1 MENQQRR
8 HRPNPSPFTHQQSP
22 PPKPSSTASSSRPT
36 PPAVLLRTLDPAK
49 LAGASLVIGTAT
61 DPYQPAERK
70 FKLTRGILEALLGW
84 RGLSLGLITKSPLV
98 TRDLDLLQRLSE
110 RHEVSVNI
118 SLASL
123 NAPLLRRLERRSP
136 APHARIRALK
146 TLIDGGIHTGL
157 LIAPILPGITDDR
170 AGLAALMRAAKAA
183 GARYAVGQP
192 LRLGP
197 AIVPQFMPVLE
208 QEFPDLVER
217 YRQHYGHGNYV
228 SAAYKDALMHR
239 LHQLQREFGF
249 PVAESRRRREAAG
262 GKAAAVD
269 AGGMDRRRWLLGRDR
284 STGQVPSRRNSG
296 MLDSDSLRS
305 VPVLRFPSLS
315 SVSTR
320 PTHAQLCTLHR
331 SSRLLHHCRRPG
343 RTGAPGAAGRG
354 GGAGSRPC
362 HDPGALRRSEGGG
375 HHARDAG
382 DQGRRSSAPISS
394 CGRPTRGS
402 TPGRRGRC
410 SRSCAATLR

>member
-1 MENQQRR
+1 MNGPSPTPFTV
-8 HRPNPSPFTHQQSP
+8 HPSPFTPAEAFEHRIFV
-22 PPKPSSTASSSRPT
+22 KADA
-36 PPAVLLRTLDPAK
+36 PAVLLRTLDPAK

-170 AGLAALMRAAKAA
+170 AGLATLMRAAKAA
-183 GARYAVGQP
+183 GAKYAVGQP

-249 PVAESRRRREAAG
+249 PVAESRRRREQLEG
-262 GKAAAVD
+262 
-269 AGGMDRRRWLLGRDR
+269 RQPRWMKEEW
-284 STGQVPSRRNSG
+284 Q
-296 MLDSDSLRS
+296 
-305 VPVLRFPSLS
+305 
-315 SVSTR
+315 
-320 PTHAQLCTLHR
+320 
-331 SSRLLHHCRRPG
+331 
-343 RTGAPGAAGRG
+343 
-354 GGAGSRPC
+354 
-362 HDPGALRRSEGGG
+362 
-375 HHARDAG
+375 
-382 DQGRRSSAPISS
+382 
-394 CGRPTRGS
+394 
-402 TPGRRGRC
+402 
-410 SRSCAATLR
+410 ATLL

>member
-1 MENQQRR
+1 VQNKTAWRKSEKKERLQLEFSSALPPVRHIALPVLDTQATRGSTFHQVPVKTVLNSPATTGMGFWSLNPYVGCEFGCSYCYARETHRWVSERAEGREVGKAGEN
-8 HRPNPSPFTHQQSP
+8 SPLDAAEEAVP
-22 PPKPSSTASSSRPT
+22 PYRLPAL
-36 PPAVLLRTLDPAK
+36 PPAEAFEHRIYVKSDAADVLRRTLDPVK

-70 FKLTRGILEALLGW
+70 FKLTRSILEALLGW

-123 NAPLLRRLERRSP
+123 KAPLLRRLERRSP
-136 APHARIRALK
+136 APHARLRALK

-170 AGLAALMRAAKAA
+170 AGLATLMRAAKTA
-183 GARYAVGQP
+183 GAKYAVGQP

-228 SAAYKDALMHR
+228 RAEYQKALMHR
-239 LHQLQREFGF
+239 LHQLQEEFGF
-249 PVAESRRRREAAG
+249 PVAESRRRREQLEG
-262 GKAAAVD
+262 
-269 AGGMDRRRWLLGRDR
+269 RQPRWMKEEW
-284 STGQVPSRRNSG
+284 Q
-296 MLDSDSLRS
+296 
-305 VPVLRFPSLS
+305 
-315 SVSTR
+315 
-320 PTHAQLCTLHR
+320 
-331 SSRLLHHCRRPG
+331 
-343 RTGAPGAAGRG
+343 
-354 GGAGSRPC
+354 
-362 HDPGALRRSEGGG
+362 
-375 HHARDAG
+375 
-382 DQGRRSSAPISS
+382 
-394 CGRPTRGS
+394 
-402 TPGRRGRC
+402 
-410 SRSCAATLR
+410 ATLL

>member
-1 MENQQRR
+1 MEGSYREMGGKAGEN
-8 HRPNPSPFTHQQSP
+8 SPLDAAEEAVP
-22 PPKPSSTASSSRPT
+22 PYRLPAL
-36 PPAVLLRTLDPAK
+36 PPAEAFEHRIFVKADAADVLRRTLDPVK

-70 FKLTRGILEALLGW
+70 FKLTRSILEALLGW

-98 TRDLDLLQRLSE
+98 TRDLDVLQRLSE

-170 AGLAALMRAAKAA
+170 AGLATLMRAANDA

-228 SAAYKDALMHR
+228 SAEYQKALMHR
-239 LHQLQREFGF
+239 LHQLQEEFGF
-249 PVAESRRRREAAG
+249 PVAESRRRREQLEG
-262 GKAAAVD
+262 
-269 AGGMDRRRWLLGRDR
+269 RQPRWMKEEW
-284 STGQVPSRRNSG
+284 Q
-296 MLDSDSLRS
+296 
-305 VPVLRFPSLS
+305 
-315 SVSTR
+315 
-320 PTHAQLCTLHR
+320 
-331 SSRLLHHCRRPG
+331 
-343 RTGAPGAAGRG
+343 
-354 GGAGSRPC
+354 
-362 HDPGALRRSEGGG
+362 
-375 HHARDAG
+375 
-382 DQGRRSSAPISS
+382 
-394 CGRPTRGS
+394 
-402 TPGRRGRC
+402 
-410 SRSCAATLR
+410 ATLL

>member
-1 MENQQRR
+1 MQNKTGWRKSEKGERLQLE
-8 HRPNPSPFTHQQSP
+8 F
-22 PPKPSSTASSSRPT
+22 STALPPVRHTALPILDTRAARGSTFHKVPVKTVLNSPATTGMGFWSLNPYVGCEFGCSYCYARETHRWVSERAEGREGGRAGKSGIVEEEAEETLPPSRLPAL
-36 PPAVLLRTLDPAK
+36 PPAEAFEHRIFVKADAADVLRRTLDPVK

-70 FKLTRGILEALLGW
+70 FKLTRSILEALLGW

-98 TRDLDLLQRLSE
+98 TRDLDVLQRLSE

-170 AGLAALMRAAKAA
+170 AGLATLMRAAKDA

-208 QEFPDLVER
+208 QEFPELVER

-228 SAAYKDALMHR
+228 SAEYQKALMHR
-239 LHQLQREFGF
+239 LHQLQEEFGF
-249 PVAESRRRREAAG
+249 PVAESRRRREQLEG
-262 GKAAAVD
+262 
-269 AGGMDRRRWLLGRDR
+269 RQPRWMKEEW
-284 STGQVPSRRNSG
+284 Q
-296 MLDSDSLRS
+296 
-305 VPVLRFPSLS
+305 
-315 SVSTR
+315 
-320 PTHAQLCTLHR
+320 
-331 SSRLLHHCRRPG
+331 
-343 RTGAPGAAGRG
+343 
-354 GGAGSRPC
+354 
-362 HDPGALRRSEGGG
+362 
-375 HHARDAG
+375 
-382 DQGRRSSAPISS
+382 
-394 CGRPTRGS
+394 
-402 TPGRRGRC
+402 
-410 SRSCAATLR
+410 ATLPGLQ

>member
-1 MENQQRR
+1 MQNKTGWRRSEKRERQQLEFSSALSAPTASIALPILDTKATRGSTFHQVPVKTVLNSPATTGMGFWSLNPYVGCEFGCSYCYARETHKWTVERMGTRMELPIDDCRLPIDPTLPPNQQSAIS
-8 HRPNPSPFTHQQSP
+8 NQQSP
-22 PPKPSSTASSSRPT
+22 AEAFEHRIFVKAD
-36 PPAVLLRTLDPAK
+36 AADVLRRTLDPVK

-70 FKLTRGILEALLGW
+70 FKLTRSILEALLGW

-98 TRDLDLLQRLSE
+98 TRDLDVLQRLSE

-123 NAPLLRRLERRSP
+123 NASLLRRLELRSP

-170 AGLAALMRAAKAA
+170 AGLATLMRAAKDA

-208 QEFPDLVER
+208 QEFPELVER

-228 SAAYKDALMHR
+228 SAEYQKALMHR
-239 LHQLQREFGF
+239 LHQLQEEFGF
-249 PVAESRRRREAAG
+249 PVAESRRRREQLEG
-262 GKAAAVD
+262 
-269 AGGMDRRRWLLGRDR
+269 RQPRWMKEEW
-284 STGQVPSRRNSG
+284 Q
-296 MLDSDSLRS
+296 
-305 VPVLRFPSLS
+305 
-315 SVSTR
+315 
-320 PTHAQLCTLHR
+320 
-331 SSRLLHHCRRPG
+331 
-343 RTGAPGAAGRG
+343 
-354 GGAGSRPC
+354 
-362 HDPGALRRSEGGG
+362 
-375 HHARDAG
+375 
-382 DQGRRSSAPISS
+382 
-394 CGRPTRGS
+394 
-402 TPGRRGRC
+402 
-410 SRSCAATLR
+410 ATLL

>member
-1 MENQQRR
+1 MGTGGQR
-8 HRPNPSPFTHQQSP
+8 SGAVTHD
-22 PPKPSSTASSSRPT
+22 SRPT
-36 PPAVLLRTLDPAK
+36 TIDHRPSTIDGRSQLPLLTAEPPSRHIALPVLDTRAARGSTFHKVPVKTVLNSPATTGMGFWSLNPYVGCEFGCSYCYARETHRWVSERAEGKGSGVRGQGSGDEDQHEENGPDTWHLTPDTLSPAEAFEHRIYVKADAADVLRRTLDPVK
-49 LAGASLVIGTAT
+49 LAVASLVIGTAT

-70 FKLTRGILEALLGW
+70 FKLTRSILEALLGW

-136 APHARIRALK
+136 APHARIHALK

-170 AGLAALMRAAKAA
+170 AGLATLMRAAKAA

-228 SAAYKDALMHR
+228 RAEYQKALMHR
-239 LHQLQREFGF
+239 LHQLQEEFGF
-249 PVAESRRRREAAG
+249 PVAESRRRREQLEG
-262 GKAAAVD
+262 
-269 AGGMDRRRWLLGRDR
+269 RQPRWMKEEW
-284 STGQVPSRRNSG
+284 Q
-296 MLDSDSLRS
+296 
-305 VPVLRFPSLS
+305 
-315 SVSTR
+315 
-320 PTHAQLCTLHR
+320 
-331 SSRLLHHCRRPG
+331 
-343 RTGAPGAAGRG
+343 
-354 GGAGSRPC
+354 
-362 HDPGALRRSEGGG
+362 
-375 HHARDAG
+375 
-382 DQGRRSSAPISS
+382 
-394 CGRPTRGS
+394 
-402 TPGRRGRC
+402 
-410 SRSCAATLR
+410 ATLPFST

>member
-1 MENQQRR
+1 LPVLDTRAARGTTFHQVPVKTVLNSPATTGMGFWSLNPYVGCEFGCSYCYARETHRWVSERTEGNGERGTGNGEQGTENGPSPTPFTV
-8 HRPNPSPFTHQQSP
+8 HRSPFTAAEAFEHRIFV
-22 PPKPSSTASSSRPT
+22 KADAA
-36 PPAVLLRTLDPAK
+36 AVLLRTLDPAK

-118 SLASL
+118 SLSSL

-170 AGLAALMRAAKAA
+170 AGLATLMRAAKAA
-183 GARYAVGQP
+183 GAKYAVGQP

-217 YRQHYGHGNYV
+217 YRQHYGNGNYV
-228 SAAYKDALMHR
+228 SATYQKALMHR
-239 LHQLQREFGF
+239 LHQLQEEFGF
-249 PVAESRRRREAAG
+249 PVAESRRRREQLEG
-262 GKAAAVD
+262 
-269 AGGMDRRRWLLGRDR
+269 RQPRWMKEEWQTTLL
-284 STGQVPSRRNSG
+284 
-296 MLDSDSLRS
+296 
-305 VPVLRFPSLS
+305 
-315 SVSTR
+315 
-320 PTHAQLCTLHR
+320 
-331 SSRLLHHCRRPG
+331 
-343 RTGAPGAAGRG
+343 
-354 GGAGSRPC
+354 
-362 HDPGALRRSEGGG
+362 
-375 HHARDAG
+375 
-382 DQGRRSSAPISS
+382 
-394 CGRPTRGS
+394 
-402 TPGRRGRC
+402 
-410 SRSCAATLR
+410 